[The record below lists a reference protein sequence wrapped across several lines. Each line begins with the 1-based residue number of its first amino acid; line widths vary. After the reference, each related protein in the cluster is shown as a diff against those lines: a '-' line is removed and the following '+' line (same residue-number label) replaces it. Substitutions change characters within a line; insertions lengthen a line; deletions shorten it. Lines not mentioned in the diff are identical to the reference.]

1 MINKVILL
9 GRVGN
14 DPEVKVSTRETKF
27 AQLSLATS
35 EKFKNKAGE
44 WQEKTQWHKIVC
56 FDPRVAETVEKYVKK
71 GTILYIEG
79 QIETRKYE
87 YNGETKYATEVVLP
101 QFKGV
106 LKMVGPKPNAIESK
120 KDSNPKGAS
129 AIDDVDIPF

>member
-9 GRVGN
+9 GRVGI
-14 DPEVKVSTRETKF
+14 DPEVKISTKETKF

-44 WQEKTQWHKIVC
+44 WQEKTQWHKDIV
-56 FDPRVAETVEKYVKK
+56 FDPRVAETIEKYVKK

-87 YNGETKYATEVVLP
+87 HNGETKYATEIVLP
-101 QFKGV
+101 QYKGV
-106 LKMVGPKPNAIESK
+106 LKMVGNKPKSTESK
-120 KDSNPKGAS
+120 KDSNV
-129 AIDDVDIPF
+129 DDVDIPF

>member
-9 GRVGN
+9 GRVGI
-14 DPEVKVSTRETKF
+14 DPEVKISTKETKF

-44 WQEKTQWHKIVC
+44 WKEKTQWHKVIV
-56 FDPRVAETVEKYVKK
+56 FDPRVAETIEKYVKK

-87 YNGETKYATEVVLP
+87 HNGETKYATEIVLP

-106 LKMVGPKPNAIESK
+106 LKMVGNKPKAE
-120 KDSNPKGAS
+120 AS
-129 AIDDVDIPF
+129 IKETIDDVGDIPF

>member
-9 GRVGN
+9 GRVGI
-14 DPEVKVSTRETKF
+14 DPEVKISTKETKF

-44 WQEKTQWHKIVC
+44 WQEKTQWHKVIV
-56 FDPRVAETVEKYVKK
+56 FDPRVAETIEKYVEK

-87 YNGETKYATEVVLP
+87 HNGETKYATEIVLP
-101 QFKGV
+101 QYKGV
-106 LKMVGPKPNAIESK
+106 LKMVGNKPKSTESK
-120 KDSNPKGAS
+120 KDSNV
-129 AIDDVDIPF
+129 DDVDIPF